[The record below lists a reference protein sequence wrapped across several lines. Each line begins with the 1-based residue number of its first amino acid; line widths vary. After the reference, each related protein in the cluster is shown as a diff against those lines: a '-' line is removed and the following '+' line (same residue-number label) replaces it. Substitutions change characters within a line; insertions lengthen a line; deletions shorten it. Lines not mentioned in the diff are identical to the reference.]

1 MSEEVVGT
9 GKEAVPGAGVVGAWG
24 PQAERGGAGGRTWRW
39 HWWPGE

>member
-9 GKEAVPGAGVVGAWG
+9 GKEAVPGAEVVGEWG
-24 PQAERGGAGGRTWRW
+24 PRAERGGAGGRTWRR